1 MTMGWNTGLAKL
13 IEPKENIRGGI
24 DFSFR
29 GKTPT
34 TQDDVKEILF
44 GEEVTKMIKSGNLA
58 EPIALWYKCGYYLTT
73 EGCS

>member
-13 IEPKENIRGGI
+13 MKPEENIRGGV

-44 GEEVTKMIKSGNLA
+44 GEEVTKMMKGGNLSD
-58 EPIALWYKCGYYLTT
+58 PIALLYK
-73 EGCS
+73 